1 MNPFSP
7 MKRLFGSNKKDEP
20 VLLSITPPRK
30 GERTMLGV
38 ENMLQSIAVP
48 EPFSLELAGNAEGV
62 RLLVRCIDSQMVRGQ
77 VGVHYPQA
85 RVSAIEGEDDPLL
98 LGEDE
103 EAWMATL
110 KVNGPE
116 YVPLRVFR
124 DDDLLDEGSDPML
137 ALVGALSA
145 VRPQDRVVARLV
157 LRSMGPGWS
166 EAYQVE
172 AEKPRFV
179 PRAAPQE
186 GQVNHGEIIRLMLL
200 AAGAFVALRTW
211 QYWQDG
217 DVLKAI
223 ALAGGS
229 VLGALTAA
237 IVWARFKREKPRIPN
252 TQIVLEK
259 VSRTAFQAEIQ
270 LVAIV
275 PEKDGRRRAAEI
287 LTQVATAYRHYDNPV
302 GAKFSAG
309 KLRLAPEEFSL
320 KLGSGI
326 FSKRNVLGVR
336 EVASLWHPLG
346 SKDEAPQ
353 VDRAGAKVLLPY
365 GDGLT
370 EGALVG
376 RQTTEEAEAI
386 HFPNDLLHRH
396 HLYVART
403 RMGKSTLMRHVI
415 SHQMAEK
422 AAGRNRDAIVVIDPH
437 ADLVD
442 ELLEQVPES
451 LIDQVKLI
459 DLSDSRGAPGINVLD
474 TRIFTDRDRTA
485 DSVVRIAKG
494 LWDQWGP
501 RMQSILEQMV
511 KTLHEANK
519 NRDPDEQYT
528 LVDGLNLLAPDPN
541 PFRGKV
547 ISEIKDVPLLRWW
560 ARDFRSWHR
569 QYQSEAMAPV
579 QTRLSYYATSAKAS
593 SILGQSRSTIDVR
606 QTILDG
612 GILFISTDQANAGR
626 DVAALVGA
634 SMMNLVD
641 AVIREQGERPLEE
654 RRGVLVVV
662 DEMQT
667 MPGVDYESMLS
678 ELGKFGANFILATQ
692 SLSKLDSLS
701 PTMRYSL
708 MANIGCLVV
717 FQIAGDDARQ
727 LMVELGS
734 DRVSIEDVMALPV
747 HHCYVR
753 ATVGKERLPAFSMEV
768 RKPEAGDRSVADR
781 IRAAAAA
788 YTTPKEAIAG
798 NDANLERLVEELQRE
813 AGGRSQADQQSQE
826 LAQED
831 VDSETGQARRDRQA
845 DRRARQKEGQENDK
859 LNDLEDVT

>member
-7 MKRLFGSNKKDEP
+7 MTRIFGSGKKNEP
-20 VLLSITPPRK
+20 VLLSITPPRM

-38 ENMLQSIAVP
+38 ENLLQSIAVP
-48 EPFSLELAGNAEGV
+48 EPFSLEIAGNADGV
-62 RLLVRCIDSQMVRGQ
+62 QLYVRCIDSQTVRGQ

-85 RVSAIEGEDDPLL
+85 LVSAVDDDDDPLL
-98 LGEDE
+98 LDEYE
-103 EAWMATL
+103 EAWMVPL
-110 KVNGPE
+110 KVKGPE
-116 YVPLRVFR
+116 YVPLRVFK

-137 ALVGALSA
+137 ALIGALSA
-145 VRPQDRVVARLV
+145 VRSKERVVARLV
-157 LRSMGPGWS
+157 LKSMGPDWS
-166 EAYQVE
+166 EAYHVE

-179 PRAAPQE
+179 PRPTPQE
-186 GQVNHGEIIRLMLL
+186 GQVSHVEIIRLMLL
-200 AAGAFVALRTW
+200 AGGAFVGLRTW

-217 DVLKAI
+217 DIFKAV
-223 ALAGGS
+223 ALAGGA

-237 IVWARFKREKPRIPN
+237 IVWARLKRQKPTIPN
-252 TQIVLEK
+252 TQLVLEK

-270 LVAIV
+270 LIAIV
-275 PEKDGRRRAAEI
+275 SEKNGRRRAGEI
-287 LTQVATAYRHYDNPV
+287 LSQVATAYRHYDNPV
-302 GAKFSAG
+302 GAKFAAS
-309 KLRLAPEEFSL
+309 KLRLASEELGL
-320 KLGSGI
+320 KLGGGM

-353 VDRAGAKVLLPY
+353 VDRAGAKVLVPY
-365 GDGLT
+365 GGVLT
-370 EGALVG
+370 EGAHVG
-376 RQTTEEAEAI
+376 NQTTEAAEAI
-386 HFPNDLLHRH
+386 HFPDDLLRRH

-403 RMGKSTLMRHVI
+403 RMGKSTLMQHI
-415 SHQMAEK
+415 IAHQMAEK
-422 AAGRNRDAIVVIDPH
+422 AAGRNKDAIVVIDPH
-437 ADLVD
+437 ADLVSA
-442 ELLEQVPES
+442 LLDQVPES

-459 DLSDSRGAPGINVLD
+459 DLADPRGAPGINVLD

-519 NRDPDEQYT
+519 KRDPDEQYT
-528 LVDGLNLLAPDPN
+528 IIDGLSLLAPDPN

-547 ISEIKDVPLLRWW
+547 ISEVKDIPLLRWW
-560 ARDFRSWHR
+560 AREFGSWHR
-569 QYQSEAMAPV
+569 QYQSEAVAPV
-579 QTRLSYYATSAKAS
+579 QTRLSYYATSTKAS
-593 SILGQSRSTIDVR
+593 AILGQSRSTIDVR

-612 GILFISTDQANAGR
+612 GILFISTAQGEVGR

-641 AVIREQGERPLEE
+641 AVIREQGQRPPEE

-678 ELGKFGANFILATQ
+678 ELGKFGANFVLATQ
-692 SLSKLDSLS
+692 SLSKLDALS
-701 PTMRYSL
+701 ETMRYSL

-734 DRVSIEDVMALPV
+734 DRVSIEDVMTLSV

-753 ATVGKERLPAFSMEV
+753 ATVSNERLPSFSMKV
-768 RKPEAGDRSVADR
+768 RKPEAGNQSVADR
-781 IRAAAAA
+781 IRSAAAA
-788 YTTPKEAIAG
+788 YTTPHETLAG
-798 NDANLERLVEELQRE
+798 GDANLERLVEELQRE
-813 AGGRSQADQQSQE
+813 AGGRTAADQQ
-826 LAQED
+826 LADAARENT
-831 VDSETGQARRDRQA
+831 DSEAGQARRERQA
-845 DRRARQKEGQENDK
+845 DRRAKQKGGQDTNGG
-859 LNDLEDVT
+859 NV